1 MVDLHGKDKGNIS
14 LPAKLQSYDEDDE
27 KKPTIINMQKTFYT
41 IKIADIESRI
51 NR

>member
-14 LPAKLQSYDEDDE
+14 LPTKLQSYEDDE

-41 IKIADIESRI
+41 IKIANIESRI